1 MAKRIVGTCPNIMV
15 PNSTQLSALSRLF
28 SSSVFRELAGR
39 GKSALF
45 SRLVRETSLLDSC
58 PGNSLVADVFEAALS
73 ILRTGRHRDEYV
85 YKTALTQKV
94 LLGTHSLK
102 TACMINEFRVADC
115 KADLVIL
122 NGTAAVYEIKSE
134 RDSLTRLA
142 KQLEAYKKVFA
153 RVNVIAG
160 ENHIDA
166 VGNSTPEDVGV
177 MCLSRRNQI
186 STLREAP
193 DLPERICPLSVFDA
207 IRTNEAKQILVEL
220 GVSVPQVPN
229 TVLRSVLRE
238 HFAKLRPADL
248 HFQMVRTL
256 KQTRNLTPLENLIDR
271 LPPSLHAAALYVPM
285 RRDDHSRVIQAVS
298 TRLREAL
305 DWA

>member
-1 MAKRIVGTCPNIMV
+1 MV
-15 PNSTQLSALSRLF
+15 SNSTQLSALSRLF

-45 SRLVRETSLLDSC
+45 SRLVRETSLHHTC
-58 PGNSLVADVFEAALS
+58 PGNSLVAEVFETALS

-85 YKTALTQKV
+85 YKAALTQKV

-142 KQLEAYKKVFA
+142 RQIAAYKKVFA

-160 ENHIDA
+160 ENHVDA
-166 VGNSTPEDVGV
+166 VHSSTPEDVGV
-177 MCLSRRNQI
+177 LCLSKRNQI
-186 STLREAP
+186 STLREAQ

-207 IRTNEAKQILVEL
+207 IRTKEAEDILDEL
-220 GVSVPQVPN
+220 GVTVPKVPN
-229 TVLRSVLRE
+229 TVLRSMLRE

-248 HFQMVRTL
+248 HLQMVRTL
-256 KQTRNLTPLENLIDR
+256 KRTRNLMPLEHLIDR
-271 LPPSLHAAALYVPM
+271 LPSSLHAAALYVPM
-285 RRDDHSRVIQAVS
+285 RKDDHEKVVRAVS
-298 TRLREAL
+298 TSFREAL
-305 DWA
+305 EWA